1 MVALVI
7 FIFLLGSIAYGYFTE
22 SKANPYTP
30 AGQYAAAPY
39 AIPSWASIFYGNL
52 APDIKIPNE
61 YTLLAAKTPSVTE
74 YWHLPNFTLNGD
86 SVTVIYNSSYGP
98 K

>member
-1 MVALVI
+1 MRLPPILRLKLLLVALVI

-52 APDIKIPNE
+52 APDK
-61 YTLLAAKTPSVTE
+61 
-74 YWHLPNFTLNGD
+74 D
-86 SVTVIYNSSYGP
+86 S
-98 K
+98 